1 MLWLLPA
8 LTACNL
14 PTPVDRNC
22 AVRQAYYPDENGDGV
37 GEPTEVY
44 IGCSPPD
51 GWVDNVSHD
60 PGDDTDDTDSDSP
73 PDDTAP
79 LYWDTGDTGWDTA
92 GLWATGGGTGW
103 FATGLNYDTSW
114 ADTWWADWE
123 TGDSDSDSDSDS
135 DFPWDTGDSWWNAQ
149 SWDSGDTSW
158 WDSGS

>member
-60 PGDDTDDTDSDSP
+60 PGDDTDDTDSDS
-73 PDDTAP
+73 DTDNA
-79 LYWDTGDTGWDTA
+79 DSGRGRDTGW
-92 GLWATGGGTGW
+92 GWGTGT
-103 FATGLNYDTSW
+103 FNT
-114 ADTWWADWE
+114 
-123 TGDSDSDSDSDS
+123 
-135 DFPWDTGDSWWNAQ
+135 PDTGW
-149 SWDSGDTSW
+149 SGDTS
-158 WDSGS
+158 DSAYVAGSCANLCGQFIETWSCQCDDDCEYYGDCCSDYLSVCEP